1 MRPKTKS
8 FCVSAIGAAGVFLAL
23 SVTGCPA
30 FAQGSCVTP
39 HDVAVSQIRGQVFDA
54 FGIAVPFAT
63 ITVLGIHGAVQTTA
77 DYTGNFSF
85 DVSSGHYVLKAEAEG
100 FSFSS
105 AEVKVGQNW
114 NTIFTRPKL
123 KVMLGFNGSYCPWV
137 TTSNKDFQDTAAANM
152 KRLKQSAQ
160 VNDTDPSDETS
171 QTKERSQTH
180 ATQK

>member
-1 MRPKTKS
+1 MKMAPHRITVTLLVVVALG
-8 FCVSAIGAAGVFLAL
+8 FFAIA
-23 SVTGCPA
+23 STSA
-30 FAQGSCVTP
+30 FAQGSCVAP
-39 HDVAVSQIRGQVFDA
+39 RGIAVTQIRGQVFDA

-85 DVSSGHYVLKAEAEG
+85 DVPSGHYVLKAEAEG
-100 FSFSS
+100 FSYSS
-105 AEVKVGQNW
+105 AELKVGQSW

-123 KVMLGFNGSYCPWV
+123 KIMLGFNGSYCPWV

-160 VNDTDPSDETS
+160 IKETDQSNDTS
-171 QTKERSQTH
+171 QTKESSQTH